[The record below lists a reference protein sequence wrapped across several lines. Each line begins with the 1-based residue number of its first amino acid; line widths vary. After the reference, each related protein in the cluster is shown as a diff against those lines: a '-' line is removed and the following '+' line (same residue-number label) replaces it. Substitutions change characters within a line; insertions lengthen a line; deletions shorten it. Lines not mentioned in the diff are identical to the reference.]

1 MRETPRTLFIL
12 VDGLG
17 LGSND
22 PAVNPIVSGVCP
34 NLLQL
39 IQQHAIPIDAGMGV
53 EGIPQSATGQTALL
67 TGVNAARHMGRH
79 VAGFPGP
86 SLQKIIR
93 ENNIYDKLAANGFS
107 STFANAYYVTDVREV
122 ETRKIQSVT
131 TVSALKAFGCVR
143 DKAMMEQ
150 GKAVYQD
157 LTRESLR
164 SRGYDGPLQTPVQSA
179 QALVAI
185 AREYDFTLFEY
196 FQTDRVGH
204 KGTWEEMLGVLRL
217 FDAFLA
223 EVLAFTRE
231 EGTLLVLTS
240 DHGNIERFGSRSH
253 SQNPVPFV
261 SLGQGSE
268 YLKKKVL
275 SLTDVTP
282 VLLELYQHKNSSH

>member
-1 MRETPRTLFIL
+1 LRETPRTLFIL

-164 SRGYDGPLQTPVQSA
+164 SRGYDGPL
-179 QALVAI
+179 
-185 AREYDFTLFEY
+185 
-196 FQTDRVGH
+196 
-204 KGTWEEMLGVLRL
+204 
-217 FDAFLA
+217 
-223 EVLAFTRE
+223 
-231 EGTLLVLTS
+231 
-240 DHGNIERFGSRSH
+240 
-253 SQNPVPFV
+253 
-261 SLGQGSE
+261 
-268 YLKKKVL
+268 
-275 SLTDVTP
+275 
-282 VLLELYQHKNSSH
+282 